1 MQYLTLY
8 IHLYNILSNIYN
20 TKILLPVR
28 YLKNLRNLSFSKLPP
43 PLEILETVS
52 NCDLNLFMDAI
63 ETRVLS

>member
-8 IHLYNILSNIYN
+8 IHLYNTLFNIYN

-28 YLKNLRNLSFSKLPP
+28 YLKNLKNLSFSKLSPF
-43 PLEILETVS
+43 EILETVS